1 MKKYLLLS
9 GFITQ
14 VFSLDSRNPGNA
26 VRRIEEAPQKA
37 ISVVQATTSQVST
50 GSALPQEKLKLAYK
64 LLGVSS
70 QLTWVLIFRSSS
82 MYWSFFNT
90 FWQEVLDQGTSLPQD
105 NSELDTLRE
114 QIKKVSS
121 EKASLQEKNEKLS
134 KAKKD

>member
-1 MKKYLLLS
+1 
-9 GFITQ
+9 
-14 VFSLDSRNPGNA
+14 
-26 VRRIEEAPQKA
+26 
-37 ISVVQATTSQVST
+37 
-50 GSALPQEKLKLAYK
+50 
-64 LLGVSS
+64 
-70 QLTWVLIFRSSS
+70 

-90 FWQEVLDQGTSLPQD
+90 FSQEVLDQGNSLPQD

>member
-1 MKKYLLLS
+1 MN
-9 GFITQ
+9 Q
-14 VFSLDSRNPGNA
+14 VFPLNSPNIGDIVHKVLDVPEKA
-26 VRRIEEAPQKA
+26 VF
-37 ISVVQATTSQVST
+37 VVQATTSQVST

-70 QLTWVLIFRSSS
+70 RLTWVLIFRSSS

>member
-1 MKKYLLLS
+1 
-9 GFITQ
+9 
-14 VFSLDSRNPGNA
+14 
-26 VRRIEEAPQKA
+26 
-37 ISVVQATTSQVST
+37 
-50 GSALPQEKLKLAYK
+50 
-64 LLGVSS
+64 
-70 QLTWVLIFRSSS
+70 